1 MAASYSPSWETRP
14 ASRWYSMH
22 DNRFSPDDG
31 GAGSALLF
39 VGELTGELSE
49 IARRHR
55 FDALA
60 YLLDMAKQEAE
71 NIRRAMGGKTN

>member
-1 MAASYSPSWETRP
+1 
-14 ASRWYSMH
+14 MH

-31 GAGSALLF
+31 EALSALLF
-39 VGELTGELSE
+39 VGELTGELSD

-55 FDALA
+55 FEALA

-71 NIRRAMGGKTN
+71 NIRRTIASRAN